1 MTEMKRYLPMSIRSV
16 GCLGSP
22 LYRKSGER
30 RHNMARRSIG
40 KQSPP
45 KEYLGGC
52 RKRVDKAMSYAETK
66 LKNELTRFILTARQ
80 KGFIKPK
87 ANHCGG
93 LGVYSCSAYGNK
105 PSKWTRTAPVP
116 PPTS

>member
-1 MTEMKRYLPMSIRSV
+1 
-16 GCLGSP
+16 
-22 LYRKSGER
+22 
-30 RHNMARRSIG
+30 MARRSIG

-45 KEYLGGC
+45 KDYAG
-52 RKRVDKAMSYAETK
+52 RYRNRVDKFMSHVETK
-66 LKNELTRFILTARQ
+66 LRNELTRFILTARQ

-93 LGVYSCSAYGNK
+93 LGVYSSSAYGNK

-116 PPTS
+116 PPTFS